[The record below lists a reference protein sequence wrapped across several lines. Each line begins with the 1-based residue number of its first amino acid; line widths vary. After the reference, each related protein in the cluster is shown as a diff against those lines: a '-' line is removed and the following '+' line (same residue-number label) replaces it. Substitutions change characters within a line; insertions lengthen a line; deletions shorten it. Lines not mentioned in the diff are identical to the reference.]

1 MPVWEYFKNRGLLP
15 SGGATGACR
24 PPTGR
29 QGLICKKNNC
39 LWTPEGVWGLVARP
53 GGRHGA
59 PSIGRRGEAYN

>member
-29 QGLICKKNNC
+29 QGPICKKNNY
-39 LWTPEGVWGLVARP
+39 LWTPEGV
-53 GGRHGA
+53 GGRSPIQGA
-59 PSIGRRGEAYN
+59 TGVRTKQT